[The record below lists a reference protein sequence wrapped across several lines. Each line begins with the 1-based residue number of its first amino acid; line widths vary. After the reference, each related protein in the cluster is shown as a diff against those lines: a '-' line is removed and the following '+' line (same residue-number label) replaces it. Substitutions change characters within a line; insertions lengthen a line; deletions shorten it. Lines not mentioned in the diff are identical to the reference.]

1 MLEITY
7 RVVQDGC
14 FIGYVL
20 AFCREAAERM
30 AYEKFGANCLVDKL
44 LV

>member
-7 RVVQDGC
+7 RVVQEGR
-14 FIGYVL
+14 FVGYVL
-20 AFCREAAERM
+20 AFCQQAAETD
-30 AYEKFGANCLVDKL
+30 AIKKFGANCLVNKL